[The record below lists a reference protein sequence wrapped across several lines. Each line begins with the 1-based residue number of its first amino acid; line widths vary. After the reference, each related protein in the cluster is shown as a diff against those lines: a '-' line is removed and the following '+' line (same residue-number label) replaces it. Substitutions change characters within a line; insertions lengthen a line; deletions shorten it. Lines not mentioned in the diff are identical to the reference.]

1 MVIVVTIIEPPINTV
16 PYQTELCRRREEE
29 IAKLRKEKEA
39 AELEAQE
46 HADGMKRKFNDVQNQ
61 LEDAE
66 DMLRKYKAK

>member
-1 MVIVVTIIEPPINTV
+1 
-16 PYQTELCRRREEE
+16 LCRRREEE
-29 IAKLRKEKEA
+29 IAKLRKDKEG

-46 HADGMKRKFNDVQNQ
+46 QADAAKRKYNDVQNQ